1 MLLLLL
7 GPRVFWFSV
16 IISWCALS
24 LWLTWRHRPATF
36 PLPEPFPFAVAAVAT
51 SPVGVLLGWWLL
63 RRDELPTVGFT
74 CLAYSSVGA
83 VVYLLGALAALL

>member
-7 GPRVFWFSV
+7 GPQVFWFSLIV
-16 IISWCALS
+16 AWCGLS

-36 PLPEPFPFAVAAVAT
+36 PLPEPFPLAVAAVAT
-51 SPVGVLLGWWLL
+51 SPLGVPLGWWLL
-63 RRDELPTVGFT
+63 RRSELPSVGFT

-83 VVYLLGALAALL
+83 VVYLLGALISLR

>member
-1 MLLLLL
+1 MLLFL

-36 PLPEPFPFAVAAVAT
+36 PLPEPFPLMVSVVAT
-51 SPVGVLLGWWLL
+51 SPLGVPLGWWLM

-74 CLAYSSVGA
+74 CLACSSVGSL
-83 VVYLLGALAALL
+83 VYLVGGLVAFL